1 MEQFLLKLS
10 IMLVPGLLAVT
21 LHEVAHGYVADK
33 FGDPTAR
40 MLGRLTLNPIKHI
53 DPIGVIALLLF
64 GFGWARP
71 VPITIRNLR
80 NPKKSLI
87 WVSIAG
93 PVSNI
98 ILAILSA
105 IMLKVLVLIASASAT
120 GSSFTANLFE
130 PLALMAA
137 FSLYINVI
145 LAVFNMIPIP
155 PLDGGRVLTSLLPAK
170 QSVQLSKVEPIGFLV
185 VIFLVFFTP
194 LWGVV
199 LQPIIN
205 VLVSALAGVQTIV
218 VIRAM
223 SFLFGN

>member
-1 MEQFLLKLS
+1 
-10 IMLVPGLLAVT
+10 
-21 LHEVAHGYVADK
+21 
-33 FGDPTAR
+33 

-93 PVSNI
+93 PVTNI

-130 PLALMAA
+130 PLSLMAA

-170 QSVQLSKVEPIGFLV
+170 QSLQLSKVEPIGFLV

-205 VLVSALAGVQTIV
+205 VLVSALAGDQTIV
-218 VIRAM
+218 VIRVM